1 MPSTPIKSCNKY
13 VLSYKDSSNKIIKL
27 ALIHSVYMTD
37 KHLREN
43 LTLLYDHPDSCN
55 KNQTII
61 LRKLIMN
68 LKKSP
73 FAIQDKNARELGSA
87 KDYPT
92 ISDLMREQKVS
103 NNDSNSVHHRR
114 DLDSL
119 G

>member
-1 MPSTPIKSCNKY
+1 
-13 VLSYKDSSNKIIKL
+13 
-27 ALIHSVYMTD
+27 
-37 KHLREN
+37 
-43 LTLLYDHPDSCN
+43 
-55 KNQTII
+55 
-61 LRKLIMN
+61 MN

-73 FAIQDKNARELGSA
+73 FAIQDKNARDLDNA

-103 NNDSNSVHHRR
+103 HHNANTVHHRR